1 MRIFK
6 NIINIPKIA
15 IYVAIFVLYP
25 IISAYSQKSEFGIG
39 IGNGAYR
46 GSLTRTPSF
55 ITLNPGFTLFYR
67 HNYVGNQ
74 FVLRPEITFMNLSYK
89 DSYSSNPLNDS
100 RKSSFS
106 TPLYEFGL
114 MSEYNFLDFRGSN
127 KYMFWSP
134 YLTAGIAG
142 FVYDGGR
149 ATNSFGMSIPMGAGM
164 KFVIGKQL
172 NLGFELVARK
182 TFTNDLDG
190 VTNYPSIG
198 LQGGDSN
205 FNDWYY
211 FTNIHLSYTIYKV
224 VCASFGR

>member
-6 NIINIPKIA
+6 KIINVPKIA
-15 IYVAIFVLYP
+15 IYIAIFVLYP
-25 IISAYSQKSEFGIG
+25 ILSAYSQKSEFGFG

-46 GSLTRTPSF
+46 GSLTRIPSF
-55 ITLNPGFTLFYR
+55 VSVNPGFSLFYR
-67 HNYVGNQ
+67 HNFVGNQ
-74 FVLRPEITFMNLSYK
+74 FVLRPEITFLNLSYN
-89 DSYSSNPLNDS
+89 DESSSNPLNLA
-100 RKSSFS
+100 RKNSFS

-114 MSEYNFLDFRGSN
+114 LGEFNFLDFRGTN

-134 YLTAGIAG
+134 YLTSGLAG

-172 NLGFELVARK
+172 NLGFEFVARK
-182 TFTNDLDG
+182 TFVDNLDG
-190 VTNYPSIG
+190 VENYPNSG

-205 FNDWYY
+205 FSDWYY
-211 FTNIHLSYTIYKV
+211 FTNVHLSYTIYKV
-224 VCASFGR
+224 VCATFGR